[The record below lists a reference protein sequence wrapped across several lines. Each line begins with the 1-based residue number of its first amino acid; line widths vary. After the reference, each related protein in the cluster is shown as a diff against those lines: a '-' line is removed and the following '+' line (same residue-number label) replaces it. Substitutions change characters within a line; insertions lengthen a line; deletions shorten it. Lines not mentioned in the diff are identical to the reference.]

1 MKKIYYLLSLFLMLN
16 SCVSV
21 RVGGEKK
28 QDFKIKENLLIIT
41 HDDPSVRDFIIS
53 LKNYLALNI
62 EGRKIKVTKHNLFQD
77 EKYDVVTPNVQYIMD
92 VKLDN
97 IEMGIKS
104 QIILKGSFTINI
116 QDYKTKEIVWTSQ
129 VLIKRIFDSDKIY
142 TAKKIAQKIVENL
155 DKDLIFN

>member
-1 MKKIYYLLSLFLMLN
+1 MKKTTYLLFLFLMFN

-41 HDDPSVRDFIIS
+41 HDDPTVRDFIIS

-62 EGRKIKVTKHNLFQD
+62 EGRKIKVTKHNIFQD
-77 EKYDVVTPNVQYIMD
+77 EKYDVVIPNVQYIMD

-97 IEMGIKS
+97 IEMGVKS
-104 QIILKGSFTINI
+104 QIILNGSFTINI

-155 DKDLIFN
+155 NKDLIFN